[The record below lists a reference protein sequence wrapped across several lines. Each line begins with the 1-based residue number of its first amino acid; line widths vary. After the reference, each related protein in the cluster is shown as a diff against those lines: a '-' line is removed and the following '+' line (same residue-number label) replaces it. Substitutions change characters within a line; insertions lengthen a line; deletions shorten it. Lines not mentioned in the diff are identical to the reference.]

1 MRGWS
6 AWSRFDCESERN
18 LAFMYLIGFAE
29 DVGTI
34 DAFCPSPRQHVFDAD
49 RNVELWASSVSTIA
63 FENALESRAFCVFA

>member
-1 MRGWS
+1 
-6 AWSRFDCESERN
+6 
-18 LAFMYLIGFAE
+18 MYRIGFAE